1 MEFLTYP
8 LAFLFLLG
16 VLITVHE
23 LGHFIAARLAGVRVL
38 RFSIGFGPS
47 ICSFTGRR
55 GTEFRLA
62 LLPLGG
68 FVEMQG
74 EEVGEKDDMQDYSHG
89 IALQQATL
97 LWKLIIT
104 LAGPAANFLLAVI
117 IYTII
122 FVVGSEELSPVSEG
136 AKQGSALFEQGER
149 SPFLLEEVD
158 GEKVV
163 GWQDAL
169 FLLGDRL
176 GESGLISLGIF
187 DFQTGEKR
195 TISVPIEEWLVTESQ
210 PDILKSLGL
219 VPTILSVV
227 GGVESGSP
235 AEKADLARGDLI
247 LSIDGEGVANWRE
260 LVEEIKKRPGQA
272 SQVEYIRDGEVF
284 SRIVVPTRLE
294 GANGLDIGR
303 LGVSP
308 LSEIVS
314 YGVLES
320 LMKGFGETGAKM
332 LMTISMITKM
342 IQGLISADTLV
353 GPVGIA
359 QIAGD
364 TAKSSLFSFVQ
375 LMALLSISLGII
387 NLLPIPMLDGGQVIM
402 HTLESIKG
410 SALPDGVLQLSFRIS
425 ILLVATIFIFVTYN
439 DLIRLFGG
447 VFAP

>member
-1 MEFLTYP
+1 MEFLAYP

-89 IALQQATL
+89 MALQHATL

-136 AKQGSALFEQGER
+136 AKQGALFEQGER

-169 FLLGDRL
+169 FLFGDRL
-176 GESGLISLGIF
+176 GESGLISLGIL

-320 LMKGFGETGAKM
+320 LMKGIGETGAKM

-387 NLLPIPMLDGGQVIM
+387 NLLPIPMLDGGQIIM